1 MVKYSWI
8 VMSVINICLN
18 IQTIVMDEEELAG
31 PKVEY
36 LVKEDRRGTYVV
48 KERIEKAPDYL
59 HFCNLTRTA
68 VEVRFPEMKQDVFMN
83 LLGYKGSN
91 MIHLN
96 RCLGVCQPGKE
107 RLACGPSKVRLMKV
121 KMRMKSFLTGG
132 IPRERLRDLELEDHL
147 DCHCQ
152 RAEEE
157 EGERTEDNQAA
168 SDWDCDQKVL
178 SWSLGFSILL
188 ASLGGLARHYR
199 NKLSALQDKKK
210 TQLADQRRQFCQED

>member
-1 MVKYSWI
+1 
-8 VMSVINICLN
+8 MSVINICLN

-147 DCHCQ
+147 G
-152 RAEEE
+152 R
-157 EGERTEDNQAA
+157 G
-168 SDWDCDQKVL
+168 K
-178 SWSLGFSILL
+178 
-188 ASLGGLARHYR
+188 
-199 NKLSALQDKKK
+199 
-210 TQLADQRRQFCQED
+210 

>member
-1 MVKYSWI
+1 
-8 VMSVINICLN
+8 VICSNIFLN
-18 IQTIVMDEEELAG
+18 IQNVVTEEEDLAG
-31 PKVEY
+31 PRVEY

-48 KERIEKAPDYL
+48 KEKIEKAPDYL

-68 VEVRFPEMKQDVFMN
+68 VEVSFPEMAQDVFMN

-96 RCLGVCQPGKE
+96 RCMGVCPPGGQE
-107 RLACGPSKVRLMKV
+107 RRDCGPRKVRLVNV

-132 IPRERLRDLELEDHL
+132 TPRERLRDLQLEDHL

-152 RAEEE
+152 RAE
-157 EGERTEDNQAA
+157 GGKTEDRQAG
-168 SDWDCDQKVL
+168 SDCNSDCDEILL
-178 SWSLGFSILL
+178 SCCLGFSLILAPL
-188 ASLGGLARHYR
+188 AVLARHYR

-210 TQLADQRRQFCQED
+210 TQLADQRRQFRQKD